1 MTQNAKRYTSVSKGG
16 EFEIVGT
23 SSGAGQRKGDV
34 VIVYRNVETGQ
45 VLHREPED
53 FAMRMKQAP
62 ALNGLTI
69 ADMQNAG
76 ILPKTD
82 VQSLLLAALEGAD
95 KAITAALPHLPAD
108 GEAVFCG
115 EWLEEIR
122 EAIAAAKGAV

>member
-53 FAMRMKQAP
+53 FAMRMKP
-62 ALNGLTI
+62 VTKPEI
-69 ADMQNAG
+69 NA
-76 ILPKTD
+76 
-82 VQSLLLAALEGAD
+82 QLLAALSD
-95 KAITAALPHLPAD
+95 ALEWIDAVPSDMPLPAMPGFD
-108 GEAVFCG
+108 RDAVN
-115 EWLEEIR
+115 EL
-122 EAIAAAKGAV
+122 IAAAKGAV

>member
-53 FAMRMKQAP
+53 FAMRMKPITKPEINTQ
-62 ALNGLTI
+62 
-69 ADMQNAG
+69 
-76 ILPKTD
+76 
-82 VQSLLLAALEGAD
+82 LLAALSD
-95 KAITAALPHLPAD
+95 ALEWIDAVPSDMPLPAMPGFD
-108 GEAVFCG
+108 RDAVN
-115 EWLEEIR
+115 ELIS
-122 EAIAAAKGAV
+122 AAKGAV

>member
-53 FAMRMKQAP
+53 FAMRMKPVTKPEINDQ
-62 ALNGLTI
+62 
-69 ADMQNAG
+69 
-76 ILPKTD
+76 
-82 VQSLLLAALEGAD
+82 LLAALSD
-95 KAITAALPHLPAD
+95 ALEWIDAVPSDMPLPAMPGFD
-108 GEAVFCG
+108 RDAVN
-115 EWLEEIR
+115 EL
-122 EAIAAAKGAV
+122 IAAAKGAV

>member
-53 FAMRMKQAP
+53 FAMRMKVITKP
-62 ALNGLTI
+62 EI
-69 ADMQNAG
+69 NA
-76 ILPKTD
+76 
-82 VQSLLLAALEGAD
+82 QLLAALEGYMGAV
-95 KAITAALPHLPAD
+95 ALMNSAMQD
-108 GEAVFCG
+108 GGNVQGALSALIGAEDMAHA
-115 EWLEEIR
+115 
-122 EAIAAAKGAV
+122 AIAAAKGAV